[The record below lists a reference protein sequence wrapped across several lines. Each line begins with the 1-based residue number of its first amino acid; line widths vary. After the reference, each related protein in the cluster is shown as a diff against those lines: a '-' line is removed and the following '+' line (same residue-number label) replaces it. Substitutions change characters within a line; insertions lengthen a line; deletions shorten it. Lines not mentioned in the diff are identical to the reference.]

1 VKKSAI
7 LIVAFITLILF
18 STIVV
23 SRFVHTAKSNPLW
36 SDHQEVNM
44 GSVVPDQNTK
54 PPTILTLS
62 PENNTVYR
70 VNTLSLSLNVSIGD
84 STTASSCFLDLVY
97 CKADWQSNITFVY
110 KHGDNY
116 VYPFSREKVT
126 EFSGAVNFT
135 EIPDGNH
142 TIKVYA
148 FENGKYPL
156 YVRKSFSDLK
166 VVEHCYN
173 SFQIIGSSLIRFA
186 VDTTAPK
193 ISILALENRN
203 YSTSTVPLN
212 FTTDERIFQSSYSL
226 DGQDNVTIAG
236 NTTLTD
242 LIEGEHKVTVFV
254 TDEVGNTGASET
266 VIFTVEEP
274 PEPFPTTMVIAPVA
288 SVAFVSAGLL
298 FYFKK
303 RQGGKYP

>member
-1 VKKSAI
+1 
-7 LIVAFITLILF
+7 
-18 STIVV
+18 
-23 SRFVHTAKSNPLW
+23 
-36 SDHQEVNM
+36 M
-44 GSVVPDQNTK
+44 GSVGPDQNTK

-62 PENNTVYR
+62 PENNTAYG

-84 STTASSCFLDLVY
+84 STTASSCFLDVIY
-97 CKADWQSNITFVY
+97 CKTDWQSNITFVY

-116 VYPFSREKVT
+116 VYPYPSKIT

-156 YVRKSFSDLK
+156 YVRNSFSDLK

-173 SFQIIGSSLIRFA
+173 SFQIIGSSLIKFA

-203 YSTSTVPLN
+203 FTSIVPLN

-242 LIEGEHKVTVFV
+242 LIEGEHKVTVFA

-266 VIFTVEEP
+266 IAFTIEEP
-274 PEPFPTTMVIAPVA
+274 PEPFPTTLMATASGA
-288 SVAFVSAGLL
+288 SVAIIGAGMLV
-298 FYFKK
+298 YFEK
-303 RQGGKYP
+303 RKH